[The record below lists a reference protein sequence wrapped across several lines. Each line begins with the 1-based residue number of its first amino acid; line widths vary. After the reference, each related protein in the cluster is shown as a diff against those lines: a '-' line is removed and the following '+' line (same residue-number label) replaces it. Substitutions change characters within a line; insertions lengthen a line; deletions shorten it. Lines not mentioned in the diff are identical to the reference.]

1 MISQNCEFTGHRC
14 VKLTCY
20 DCSLYKIK
28 QQEEKYFMRCA
39 VRNCLSNEDGYCIDS
54 SYVSIDENGECDLI
68 VIKEEEEIDGSNN
81 TPDNSV

>member
-1 MISQNCEFTGHRC
+1 MISQNCEFTGHKC

-28 QQEEKYFMRCA
+28 QQNNFSEGKYFMRCA
-39 VRNCLSNEDGYCIDS
+39 VRNCLSNEDGYCMDS

-68 VIKEEEEIDGSNN
+68 VIREEEEEDK
-81 TPDNSV
+81 